1 MCCVS
6 VGHVSIRL
14 CVGHAE
20 ICNAGVLGRH
30 LALDKIFVS
39 PLVNPCTIL
48 NVIIAILMIRVC
60 FIILNLAA
68 HVLLLMCQLIR
79 SVVLRGCAFVIL
91 KLTNRRSDRCA
102 DILWV
107 GSIYHR
113 SSFHIL
119 RAGARVEG
127 VRRTRVRRGRVIK

>member
-6 VGHVSIRL
+6 VGRVSIHL

-20 ICNAGVLGRH
+20 IRNAGVLGQH

-39 PLVNPCTIL
+39 PLVSPCTIL

-68 HVLLLMCQLIR
+68 HVLIFMCQLIR
-79 SVVLRGCAFVIL
+79 SAVFCGCAFVIFAEL
-91 KLTNRRSDRCA
+91 AVPASFELRLMR
-102 DILWV
+102 
-107 GSIYHR
+107 HR
-113 SSFHIL
+113 S
-119 RAGARVEG
+119 
-127 VRRTRVRRGRVIK
+127 